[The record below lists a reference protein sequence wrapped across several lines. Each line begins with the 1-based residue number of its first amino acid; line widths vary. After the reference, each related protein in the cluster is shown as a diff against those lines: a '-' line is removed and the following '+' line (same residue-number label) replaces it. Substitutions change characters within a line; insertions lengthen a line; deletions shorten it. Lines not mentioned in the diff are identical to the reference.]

1 MFIAMNRLKVVKGS
15 EYDFEQVW
23 FNRKSTLSEM
33 PGFVVFHLV
42 KGPERED
49 HVLYASHTVWRSRAD
64 FEAWTKSEQF
74 RDAHANSEGKQRF
87 SLISGPEFEGF
98 TVLQEVT
105 PEGARLVD
113 AA

>member
-15 EYDFEQVW
+15 EHDFEHVW

-49 HVLYASHTVWRSRAD
+49 HVLYASHTVWRSRD
-64 FEAWTKSEQF
+64 DLEAWTKSEQF
-74 RDAHANSEGKQRF
+74 RNAHANTDEKRF

-98 TVLQEVT
+98 TALQEVT
-105 PEGARLVD
+105 PEGTRLVP

>member
-15 EYDFEQVW
+15 EHDFEQVW

-33 PGFVVFHLV
+33 PGFIVFHLV

-64 FEAWTKSEQF
+64 FEVWTKSEQF
-74 RDAHANSEGKQRF
+74 RDVIKNSRATR
-87 SLISGPEFEGF
+87 SDACRHRSGM
-98 TVLQEVT
+98 Q
-105 PEGARLVD
+105 ARLTAHQRDVLVRHRLQ
-113 AA
+113 